1 MRIVLLCSTMKQ
13 ISVRQLRQHA
23 SVWLREVQAGESFEV
38 TDRGRPVAMLVP
50 RKLGVLDQMIADGRA
65 KPATGNLEEFLA
77 LPPLTPK
84 AGVPLPS
91 EVLAQMRADERY

>member
-1 MRIVLLCSTMKQ
+1 M
-13 ISVRQLRQHA
+13 RQLRQNA

-65 KPATGNLEEFLA
+65 KAGKGNLLEFLKNNPPPPHDPT
-77 LPPLTPK
+77 LPPL
-84 AGVPLPS
+84 S
-91 EVLAQMRADERY
+91 EILEQQRAERLY